1 MELDFNIDELVDLSF
16 LTEEEQDMIIQ
27 VLYRDTELRLLEEER
42 IKKLQQSIHDP
53 ERLKIVTGDWF
64 KEARA
69 KRHADKQFGSD
80 IIRASIRK
88 KKRTKDER
96 GKRVTTNKEKVITDK
111 QSNHSQ
117 EEHENENDIVTNEE
131 TINSELVNTAV
142 DETDCKQSES
152 NNSSISDEC
161 YITSNEETFTL
172 DTNTQINQ
180 DGNED
185 SETKV
190 AVDNDSLETENKN
203 LVPVI
208 AVELQSDDP
217 VDDVGGDDDDNVSS
231 RNNKEANLQAE
242 DVDINSSVSNLA
254 PAMDIG
260 SSMSSL
266 SSNALSGSMMSLYSN
281 ADVGNVD
288 VRGTITFSLHY
299 NEGKSEFC
307 IHVLQCNDLAGAKK
321 SSSNPYVKSYLLP
334 DKSSQGKR
342 KTSVKKKTLNPTFN
356 EQLMYK
362 LEKVELRSRTLN
374 LSVWHRDHFAHNLFL
389 GEVEV
394 MLELWDWSNTNPTT
408 YSLQPRVAAP
418 SNTNQ
423 SKGQLNLS
431 LKFIPAGSCDQ
442 GLPSTSEVHI
452 WLKEARNLIPIRPKG
467 INSFVKCCILPDINK
482 SSQQKTRVMK
492 KDLNPVYNHTM
503 VYDGFQ
509 AEDVHETCAEFTVWD
524 HDTFSNQLL
533 GGLRLSLGTG
543 FSYGQ
548 SVNWMDSNKEEI
560 SVWQRM
566 LDVPGEW
573 VDAVLPIRSNV
584 LPSE

>member
-1 MELDFNIDELVDLSF
+1 MELDFSIDELVDLSF

-27 VLYRDTELRLLEEER
+27 VLYRDTELRLLEEQR

-53 ERLKIVTGDWF
+53 ERLKIATGDWF
-64 KEARA
+64 KEAMA
-69 KRHADKQFGSD
+69 KRHTDKRFGSD

-88 KKRTKDER
+88 KKRTKDKRE
-96 GKRVTTNKEKVITDK
+96 KRVTTNEEKVIIDE
-111 QSNHSQ
+111 QSDRNQ
-117 EEHENENDIVTNEE
+117 EEHENENVIVTNEE

-142 DETDCKQSES
+142 DETNYQQSGS
-152 NNSSISDEC
+152 NNSSINDEC
-161 YITSNEETFTL
+161 YVTSNEETFTL
-172 DTNTQINQ
+172 DTDAQIKQ

-190 AVDNDSLETENKN
+190 AVDNDSSGTENKI

-208 AVELQSDDP
+208 AVESDVPIDDVD
-217 VDDVGGDDDDNVSS
+217 VDDGADNVSS
-231 RNNKEANLQAE
+231 QDNKEANLQAE
-242 DVDINSSVSNLA
+242 DVDINSSTSNLA
-254 PAMDIG
+254 PEMDVN
-260 SSMSSL
+260 SSMSNL

-281 ADVGNVD
+281 NDVGSVD
-288 VRGTITFSLHY
+288 VRGNITFSLHY

-307 IHVLQCNDLAGAKK
+307 IHVVKCNDLAEAKK
-321 SSSNPYVKSYLLP
+321 SYSNPYVKSYLLP
-334 DKSSQGKR
+334 DKSSQSKR
-342 KTSVKKKTLNPTFN
+342 KTSVKKKTLNPMYN

-362 LEKVELRSRTLN
+362 LEKAELQSRTLN
-374 LSVWHRDHFAHNLFL
+374 LSVWHRDHFGHNLFL
-389 GEVEV
+389 GEVEI
-394 MLELWDWSNTNPTT
+394 MLELWDWGNTCPTT
-408 YSLQPRVAAP
+408 YALQRRIAAP

-423 SKGQLNLS
+423 SKGQLSLS

-467 INSFVKCCILPDINK
+467 INSFVKCRILPDVNK

-509 AEDVHETCAEFTVWD
+509 ADDVRETCAEFTVWD

-548 SVNWMDSNKEEI
+548 SVNWMDSNEEEI
-560 SVWQRM
+560 SAWQRM

-573 VDAVLPIRSNV
+573 VETVLPLRSNV